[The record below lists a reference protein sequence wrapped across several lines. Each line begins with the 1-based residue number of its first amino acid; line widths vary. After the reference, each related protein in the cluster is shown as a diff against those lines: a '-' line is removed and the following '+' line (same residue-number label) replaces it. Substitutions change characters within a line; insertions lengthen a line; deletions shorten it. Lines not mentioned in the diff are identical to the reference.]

1 MEKPLMERLGELLLR
16 EDLLT
21 EEKLQKALDKQ
32 KDNGKRLGEVLLSE
46 GMIAEEDLARAISR
60 QLNIPFV
67 TAEQL
72 IRIDKEALE
81 FIPEFFAREY
91 HCLAFGRD
99 EGQLFVVMVDPED
112 IIVIDNLHKIT
123 SQQIVV
129 HIGVQAVID
138 EALERHYKEHRA
150 TGEVT
155 EALSGLDFVVSTEGA
170 ELDDIDIN
178 QLKKELDDAPIVKL
192 VNLIISDAIKGRAT
206 DIHIEPLFDA
216 LLVRY
221 RIDGALQEV
230 MTAPL
235 KSATAIISRIKV
247 MSNLN
252 IAERR
257 LPQDGRIS
265 IKSPDREVDVRV
277 SIIPTVKGEKAVL
290 RLLDKK
296 GFEFTLGNLG
306 FDSDMLEIFRK
317 WIQMPYGMIIVS
329 GPTGCGKSTTLH
341 AALKEIQNE
350 EDNIVTVEDP
360 VEYQLDKVNQV
371 ATNESI
377 GLTFGTSLRSILRQ
391 DPDKIL
397 IGEIRDK
404 ETSDIAI
411 KFALTGHLVFTTLHA
426 NDAPSTITR
435 LLDIGVPRYLTGSV
449 TNLVMA
455 QRLVRTICVG
465 CKEEYKPSVE
475 QLQSLR
481 MDPDKYRDTVFY
493 RGKGCV
499 RCRNTG
505 YFGRTALFELLEMK
519 LPIRKIIFDGGNQD
533 DLLIAAK
540 EMGMVT
546 LREAGIR
553 KILVGTVAAEEVA
566 KKTIDEE

>member
-1 MEKPLMERLGELLLR
+1 MDRLGELLLK

-21 EEKLQKALDKQ
+21 EDKLQKALDKQ
-32 KDNGKRLGEVLLSE
+32 KNNGKRLGEVLLSE
-46 GMIAEEDLARAISR
+46 GLIEEEDLARAISR
-60 QLNIPFV
+60 QLNVPLV

-72 IRIDKEALE
+72 IKIDKEALE

-91 HCLAFGRD
+91 HCLAFGRA

-112 IIVIDNLHKIT
+112 IIVIDNLQKIT

-129 HIGVQAVID
+129 HIGVQSVID
-138 EALERHYKEHRA
+138 EAIERHYKEHRA

-235 KSATAIISRIKV
+235 KSSTAIISRIKV

-306 FDSDMLEIFRK
+306 FDNDMLEIFRK

-360 VEYQLDKVNQV
+360 VEYQLDKINQV
-371 ATNESI
+371 ATNDSI
-377 GLTFGTSLRSILRQ
+377 GLTFGSSLRSILRQ

-455 QRLVRTICVG
+455 QRLVRTICDG
-465 CKEEYKPSVE
+465 CKEEYQPSVDL
-475 QLQSLR
+475 LQSLH
-481 MDPDKYRDTVFY
+481 MDPDQYRNTTFY

-505 YFGRTALFELLEMK
+505 FFGRTALFELLEMK
-519 LPIRKIIFDGGNQD
+519 LPIRKVVFDGGNED
-533 DLLIAAK
+533 DLRIEAK
-540 EMGMVT
+540 KIGMIS

-553 KILVGTVAAEEVA
+553 KMIAGSVSAEEIA
-566 KKTIDEE
+566 RKTIEEE

>member
-1 MEKPLMERLGELLLR
+1 MERLGEVLVR
-16 EDLLT
+16 IEVLT
-21 EEKLQKALDKQ
+21 EDKLQKALEKQ
-32 KDNGKRLGEVLLSE
+32 KDNGKRLGEVLLAE
-46 GMIAEEDLARAISR
+46 GMIDEENLATALSKQLDIPLVSAEDLIKI
-60 QLNIPFV
+60 N
-67 TAEQL
+67 
-72 IRIDKEALE
+72 KEALE
-81 FIPEFFAREY
+81 YIPEFFAREY
-91 HCLAFGRD
+91 HCLAFAHD
-99 EGQLFVVMVDPED
+99 EGQLHVVMVDPED
-112 IIVIDNLHKIT
+112 IVVIDNLQKIT
-123 SQQIVV
+123 SQQIIL
-129 HIGVQAVID
+129 HIGVRSVID
-138 EALERHYKEHRA
+138 EAIERHYKEHRA

-155 EALSGLDFVVSTEGA
+155 EALSGLDFVVSTDGA

-230 MTAPL
+230 MTAPI
-235 KSATAIISRIKV
+235 KSGVAIISRIKV

-296 GFEFTLGNLG
+296 GFDFTLGNLG
-306 FDSDMLEIFRK
+306 FDNDMLEIFRK
-317 WIQMPYGMIIVS
+317 WILMPYGMVIVS

-350 EDNIVTVEDP
+350 EDNIITVEDP
-360 VEYQLDKVNQV
+360 VEYQIDGVNQI

-377 GLTFGTSLRSILRQ
+377 GLTFASSLRSILRQ
-391 DPDKIL
+391 DPDKVL

-404 ETSDIAI
+404 ETADIAI

-435 LLDIGVPRYLTGSV
+435 LLDIGVPKYLAGSV
-449 TNLVMA
+449 TNLIMA
-455 QRLVRTICVG
+455 QRLVRTLCEG
-465 CKEEYKPSVE
+465 CKEEYKPSIEVF
-475 QLQSLR
+475 QKLK
-481 MDPDKYRDTVFY
+481 MDPDKYKNNTFY
-493 RGKGCV
+493 RETGCV

-519 LPIRKIIFDGGNQD
+519 LSIRKVIFEGGNQD
-533 DLLIAAK
+533 DLRQVAAQSGLISI
-540 EMGMVT
+540 
-546 LREAGIR
+546 REAGIR
-553 KILVGTVAAEEVA
+553 KFVAGTVSAKEVIS
-566 KKTIDEE
+566 KTIDEE

>member
-1 MEKPLMERLGELLLR
+1 MEKLGELLLR
-16 EDLLT
+16 EEKIS
-21 EEKLQKALDKQ
+21 EEKLQRALEKQ
-32 KDNGKRLGEVLLSE
+32 KENGKRLGEVLLAE
-46 GMIAEEDLARAISR
+46 GMIDEESLARAISE

-67 TAEQL
+67 TAEDL
-72 IRIDKEALE
+72 IKIDKEALE
-81 FIPEFFAREY
+81 YIPEFFAREY
-91 HCLAFGRD
+91 HCLAFARG
-99 EGQLFVVMVDPED
+99 EGQLHVVMIDPED
-112 IIVIDNLHKIT
+112 IIVIDNLQKIT
-123 SQQIVV
+123 SRHIVV
-129 HIGVQAVID
+129 HIGVQKVID

-178 QLKKELDDAPIVKL
+178 KLKKELDDAPIVKL

-230 MTAPL
+230 MTAPI

-296 GFEFTLGNLG
+296 GFEFNLGNLG
-306 FDSDMLEIFRK
+306 FDNDMLEIFRK
-317 WIQMPYGMIIVS
+317 WILMPYGMIIVS

-360 VEYQLDKVNQV
+360 VEYQLDKINQLAV
-371 ATNESI
+371 ADSI
-377 GLTFGTSLRSILRQ
+377 GLTFASSLRSILRQ
-391 DPDKIL
+391 DPDKVL

-435 LLDIGVPRYLTGSV
+435 LLDIGVPRYLAGSV

-455 QRLVRTICVG
+455 QRLVRTICEG
-465 CKEEYKPSVE
+465 CKEEYRPDQE
-475 QLQSLR
+475 ILQILN
-481 MDPDKYRDTVFY
+481 MDQDKYKDATFY
-493 RGKGCV
+493 KGKGCV

-505 YFGRTALFELLEMK
+505 FFGRTALFELLEMK
-519 LPIRKIIFDGGNQD
+519 RPIRKVIFDGGNED
-533 DLLIAAK
+533 DVRIAAR
-540 EMGMVT
+540 EIGMVT
-546 LREAGIR
+546 LRDAGIR
-553 KILVGTVAAEEVA
+553 KMLAGKVSAEEVA
-566 KKTIDEE
+566 RKTIEED

>member
-1 MEKPLMERLGELLLR
+1 MEKLGELLLR
-16 EDLLT
+16 EDIIS
-21 EEKLQKALDKQ
+21 EEKLQRALEKQ
-32 KDNGKRLGEVLLSE
+32 KENGKRLGEVLLAE
-46 GMIAEEDLARAISR
+46 GMIDEENLAMAISK
-60 QLNIPFV
+60 QLNIPFI
-67 TAEQL
+67 TAEDL
-72 IRIDKEALE
+72 IKIDKEALE

-91 HCLAFGRD
+91 HCLAFARD
-99 EGQLFVVMVDPED
+99 EGQLRVVMIDPED
-112 IIVIDNLHKIT
+112 IIVIDNLQKIT
-123 SQQIVV
+123 SQHIAV
-129 HIGVQAVID
+129 HIGVQKVID
-138 EALERHYKEHRA
+138 EAIERHYKEHRA

-235 KSATAIISRIKV
+235 KSSTAIISRIKV

-317 WIQMPYGMIIVS
+317 WILMPYGMIIVS

-360 VEYQLDKVNQV
+360 VEYQLDKINQV
-371 ATNESI
+371 ATSDSI
-377 GLTFGTSLRSILRQ
+377 GLTFGSSLRAILRQ
-391 DPDKIL
+391 DPDKVL

-404 ETSDIAI
+404 ETADIAI

-426 NDAPSTITR
+426 NDATSTITR
-435 LLDIGVPRYLTGSV
+435 LLDIGVPRYLAGSV

-455 QRLVRTICVG
+455 QRLVRTICDG
-465 CKEEYKPSVE
+465 CKEEYKPSADI
-475 QLQSLR
+475 LQSLK
-481 MDPDKYRDTVFY
+481 MDTDKYEDSTFY
-493 RGKGCV
+493 RGRGCV

-505 YFGRTALFELLEMK
+505 YFGRTALFELLEMR
-519 LPIRKIIFDGGNQD
+519 LPIRKIVFEGGNED
-533 DLLIAAK
+533 DLRLTAK
-540 EMGMVT
+540 EIGLLT

-553 KILVGTVAAEEVA
+553 KILAGTVSAEEVA
-566 KKTIDEE
+566 RKTIDED

>member
-1 MEKPLMERLGELLLR
+1 MEKLGELLLR
-16 EDLLT
+16 EEKLS
-21 EEKLQKALDKQ
+21 EEKLQRALEKQ
-32 KDNGKRLGEVLLSE
+32 KENGKRLGEVLLAE
-46 GMIAEEDLARAISR
+46 GMIDEESLARAISE
-60 QLNIPFV
+60 QLSIPFV
-67 TAEQL
+67 TAEDL
-72 IRIDKEALE
+72 IKIDKEALE
-81 FIPEFFAREY
+81 YIPEFFAREY
-91 HCLAFGRD
+91 HCLAFARG
-99 EGQLFVVMVDPED
+99 EGQLHVVMVDPED
-112 IIVIDNLHKIT
+112 IIVIDNLQKIT
-123 SQQIVV
+123 SQHIVV
-129 HIGVQAVID
+129 HIGVQKVID
-138 EALERHYKEHRA
+138 EAIERHYKEHRA

-178 QLKKELDDAPIVKL
+178 KLKKELDDAPIVKL

-230 MTAPL
+230 MTAPI

-296 GFEFTLGNLG
+296 GFEFNLGNLG
-306 FDSDMLEIFRK
+306 FDNDMLEIFRK
-317 WIQMPYGMIIVS
+317 WILMPYGMVIVS

-360 VEYQLDKVNQV
+360 VEYQLDKINQLAV
-371 ATNESI
+371 ADSI
-377 GLTFGTSLRSILRQ
+377 GLTFASSLRSILRQ
-391 DPDKIL
+391 DPDKVL

-435 LLDIGVPRYLTGSV
+435 LLDIGVPRYLAGSV

-455 QRLVRTICVG
+455 QRLVRTICEG
-465 CKEEYKPSVE
+465 CKEEYEPDHE
-475 QLQSLR
+475 ILQILN
-481 MDPDKYRDTVFY
+481 MDLDKYKDATFY
-493 RGKGCV
+493 KGKGCV

-505 YFGRTALFELLEMK
+505 FFGRTALFELLEMK
-519 LPIRKIIFDGGNQD
+519 RPIRKVIFDGGNED
-533 DLLIAAK
+533 DLRIAAR
-540 EMGMVT
+540 EINMVT
-546 LREAGIR
+546 LRDAGIR
-553 KILVGTVAAEEVA
+553 KILAGVVSAEEVA
-566 KKTIDEE
+566 RKTVEED

>member
-1 MEKPLMERLGELLLR
+1 MQKLGELLVK
-16 EDLLT
+16 EDLLS
-21 EEKLQKALDKQ
+21 EEKLQKALERQ
-32 KDNGKRLGEVLLSE
+32 KENGKRLGEVLLAE
-46 GMIAEEDLARAISR
+46 GMIDEESLATVISK
-60 QLNIPFV
+60 QLSIPFV
-67 TAEQL
+67 TAEKL
-72 IRIDKEALE
+72 IKIDKEALE
-81 FIPEFFAREY
+81 YIPEFFAREY

-99 EGQLFVVMVDPED
+99 EGQLYVVMVDPED

-123 SQQIVV
+123 SQQIIV
-129 HIGVQAVID
+129 HIGVQKVID
-138 EALERHYKEHRA
+138 EAIERHYKEHRA

-155 EALSGLDFVVSTEGA
+155 EALSGLDFVVSTDGA

-235 KSATAIISRIKV
+235 KSSTAIISRIKV

-277 SIIPTVKGEKAVL
+277 SIMPTVKGEKAVL

-306 FDSDMLEIFRK
+306 FDNDMLEIFRK
-317 WIQMPYGMIIVS
+317 WILMPYGMVIVS

-360 VEYQLDKVNQV
+360 VEYQLDKINQV
-371 ATNESI
+371 ATSDSI
-377 GLTFGTSLRSILRQ
+377 GLTFASSLRSILRQ
-391 DPDKIL
+391 DPDKVL

-404 ETSDIAI
+404 ETADIAI

-435 LLDIGVPRYLTGSV
+435 LLDIGVARYLTGSV

-455 QRLVRTICVG
+455 QRLVRTICDG
-465 CKEEYKPSVE
+465 CKEGYTPSPE
-475 QLQSLR
+475 MLQKLK
-481 MDPDKYRDTVFY
+481 MDPDKYGNATFY

-505 YFGRTALFELLEMK
+505 HFGRTALFELLEMK
-519 LPIRKIIFDGGNQD
+519 LPIRKIVFEGGNED
-533 DLLIAAK
+533 DLRIGAK
-540 EMGMVT
+540 DAGMVS

-553 KILVGTVAAEEVA
+553 KILAGTVSAEEVA
-566 KKTIDEE
+566 SKTIDED